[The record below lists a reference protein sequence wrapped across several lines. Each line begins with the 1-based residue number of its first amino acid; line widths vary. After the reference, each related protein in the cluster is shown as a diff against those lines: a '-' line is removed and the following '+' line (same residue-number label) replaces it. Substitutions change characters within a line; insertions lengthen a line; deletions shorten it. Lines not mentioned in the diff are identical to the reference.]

1 MKLEMNSMLNKKL
14 NLFDKFILITNFIFS
29 LFLLVSYLSPSTDP
43 RLYWIIAFL
52 GLYFLFLLLINL
64 IFIIYWLIR
73 KKIYALISIG
83 CILLGFKILM
93 MNFGLRAP
101 HSSEKKP
108 SSEYI
113 RTLAFNVHGFTGIG
127 DLEGVPDKTEILRLI
142 NSSKPDIVSIEEF
155 SVNMFNSKTIFA
167 GLEKI
172 VNSDNYYFKP
182 YEIASWDTSGLAIF
196 SRYPIINHGSVMPVN
211 SEIEAQNIFVDI
223 KYANEV
229 IRIYCLHLQS
239 TRFAEEDHQYL
250 KNLSKYGKVSIPDL
264 KRINSKLKMAF
275 IKRSMEVSLV
285 KQNMAKCPYPY
296 IVQGDFNDTPS
307 SFSVNQIGKGL
318 KNAFIEKGS
327 GFGFTYYGDFP
338 NFQIDYI
345 LASPQFNIMGY
356 TVIKKKLSDHYPI
369 LSDLLLTSK

>member
-1 MKLEMNSMLNKKL
+1 
-14 NLFDKFILITNFIFS
+14 
-29 LFLLVSYLSPSTDP
+29 
-43 RLYWIIAFL
+43 
-52 GLYFLFLLLINL
+52 
-64 IFIIYWLIR
+64 
-73 KKIYALISIG
+73 
-83 CILLGFKILM
+83 
-93 MNFGLRAP
+93 
-101 HSSEKKP
+101 
-108 SSEYI
+108 
-113 RTLAFNVHGFTGIG
+113 
-127 DLEGVPDKTEILRLI
+127 
-142 NSSKPDIVSIEEF
+142 
-155 SVNMFNSKTIFA
+155 
-167 GLEKI
+167 
-172 VNSDNYYFKP
+172 
-182 YEIASWDTSGLAIF
+182 
-196 SRYPIINHGSVMPVN
+196 MPVN

-307 SFSVNQIGKGL
+307 SFSINQIGKGL